1 MYFTL
6 IFIIKN
12 KLQQM
17 QNFSV
22 RNCIFHCVLSNHPK
36 GKRLSN
42 SITHKELKVKEKK
55 RSLKAIWPQPRIK
68 GGL

>member
-1 MYFTL
+1 
-6 IFIIKN
+6 
-12 KLQQM
+12 M

-22 RNCIFHCVLSNHPK
+22 RNCIFHCVLSNLPK